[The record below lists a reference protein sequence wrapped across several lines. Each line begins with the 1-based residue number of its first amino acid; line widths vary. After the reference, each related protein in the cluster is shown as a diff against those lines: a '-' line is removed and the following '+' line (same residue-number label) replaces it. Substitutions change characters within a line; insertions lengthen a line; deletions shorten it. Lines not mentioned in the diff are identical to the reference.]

1 MTRIN
6 TNISS
11 LQAQRS
17 LRRNNDDLSMRL
29 NRLSTGLKI
38 NNGSDAPAGLIASE
52 TLRSEM
58 EGIKQAIVNSSRAKN
73 VINTA
78 EGSLAEVSSLML
90 ELQSLTN
97 EAANTGALSKEEIEA
112 NQLQVDEIL
121 TSINRIANTTQFNG
135 RLLLNG
141 QLDYQLSG
149 VTGSQL
155 VDIKVNAAKLPDNAG
170 QQVNVEVT
178 GSAQTAR
185 ITYSAATSAATIS
198 GNVTLEVG
206 GKEGVEQLSF
216 ASGTAISAVAF
227 AMNQVSLATG
237 VSATVSG
244 GYLHL
249 DSTDYGSE
257 SFVTVDAI
265 DGSFTTAVS
274 KDFGQDAS
282 VNINGAVAEAN
293 GLVARGRSGGMDVE
307 IRLDATFAQTV
318 GSTSSFD
325 ITGGGT
331 RFQIGSSVQRQGQIA
346 IGIGSVATSRLGNNE
361 VGFMNEL
368 ASGGQYS
375 LVSGNTTQAQRIIKE
390 AIQEVATLRGRLGA
404 VQKTVLETNI
414 NSLSVAMENV
424 TAAES
429 TIRDA
434 DFAMETAA
442 LTRAQIL
449 TQANTSVLAQANQSP
464 QQVLQLLQG

>member
-6 TNISS
+6 TNINS
-11 LQAQRS
+11 LQAQRA

-38 NNGSDAPAGLIASE
+38 NNGADAPAGLIASE

-170 QQVNVEVT
+170 QQVNVQVT

-185 ITYSAATSAATIS
+185 ITYSAATTST
-198 GNVTLEVG
+198 NVTLEVG
-206 GKEGVEQLSF
+206 GKDGVEQLSF

-227 AMNQVSLATG
+227 AMNQVSTATG

-244 GYLHL
+244 AYLHL
-249 DSTDYGSE
+249 DSTEYGSE

-265 DGSFTTAVS
+265 DGSFTTAIS

-282 VNINGAVAEAN
+282 VNINGAVAEAD
-293 GLVARGRSGGMDVE
+293 GLVARGRSGGMDIE

-331 RFQIGSSVQRQGQIA
+331 RFQIGSSVQRQGQIS
-346 IGIGSVATSRLGNNE
+346 IGVGSVATSRLGNND

-368 ASGGQYS
+368 ASGGANS
-375 LVSGNTTQAQRIIKE
+375 LVSGNTTQAQRIIKT

-429 TIRDA
+429 MIRDA